1 MKMRPCFDEFE
12 FMKVIG
18 FKLVGVANNE
28 DGDGFRFRLVNEN
41 NVEVFMTACMDG
53 VFISEP
59 YAARG
64 NCPDDDKYGGCPR
77 TCNNG
82 GCCENREK
90 NIQALNRGMTYGAK
104 ETLCQHLRLLAQKSK
119 EIQDTN
125 ELIRV
130 SAQMNEIA
138 NTICE
143 MDNWF

>member
-12 FMKVIG
+12 FMEAIG
-18 FKLVGVANNE
+18 YKLIGVRENE
-28 DGDGFRFRLVNEN
+28 DGDGFSFRLANEN
-41 NVEVFMTACMDG
+41 NVEICMTACMDG
-53 VFISEP
+53 VFISDP
-59 YAARG
+59 YAPRG
-64 NCPDDDKYGGCPR
+64 SCPDDDKYGGCSC
-77 TCNNG
+77 TCDNG
-82 GCCENREK
+82 DCCENHEK

-104 ETLCQHLRLLAQKSK
+104 ETLCQHLRLLAEKSK

-143 MDNWF
+143 MDNWY